1 MCVFAMNKSEAL
13 AVLSEIRDALKKL
26 DVLSCVSL
34 DGSQVSHVLTGG
46 YEIKMKCEL
55 DSVSRDVINDILKR
69 HQLYLKEQNG
79 YVILR
84 SLKD

>member
-1 MCVFAMNKSEAL
+1 MNKSEAL
-13 AVLSEIRDALKKL
+13 VVLSEIRDALKKS

-34 DGSQVSHVLTGG
+34 DGSQVSHILTGG
-46 YEIKMKCEL
+46 YEIKIKFKL
-55 DSVSRDVINDILKR
+55 DSVSRDIINGILKK
-69 HQLYLKEQNG
+69 YEMYMKEQND

>member
-1 MCVFAMNKSEAL
+1 MNKTEAL
-13 AVLSEIRDALKKL
+13 AVLNNIRDALKKSGA
-26 DVLSCVSL
+26 LSCVAL

-55 DSVSRDVINDILKR
+55 DSASRDIINGVLKR
-69 HQLYLKEQNG
+69 YELHMKEQNG